1 MNSEGITIKAEGY
14 SYQLKKIRDKQHLYH
29 HSTAPTSLFV
39 AYVKILHDVFVMI
52 PRCLGSGRKQM
63 SLWKFCFIFSDRLTS
78 SSIFFF
84 VILLL
89 FPSFWEKKYTFWSSF
104 NEVNL
109 YPECKGVRFFSTNLK
124 LECAMK

>member
-1 MNSEGITIKAEGY
+1 MNSEGITIKAEGH
-14 SYQLKKIRDKQHLYH
+14 SYQLKKKINNTCITTAQHQQ
-29 HSTAPTSLFV
+29 V
-39 AYVKILHDVFVMI
+39 
-52 PRCLGSGRKQM
+52 
-63 SLWKFCFIFSDRLTS
+63 SLWHMLRFYMMCLWWFLDAWDLEENRWVSESFVSFFQTGWLLLPF
-78 SSIFFF
+78 FFF